1 MHKLASHVVDSV
13 QSEINEVSTV
23 IRGESVSTQTTKA
36 MKHLEVIPTM
46 VLNLLERLRIFLARL
61 GS

>member
-46 VLNLLERLRIFLARL
+46 VLNLLE
-61 GS
+61 